1 MTDYFTPTMR
11 LYVDEL
17 VDWERYLRLLHGT
30 APDVEAEVGA
40 YRSVLETTAALAGSF
55 ERRAREH
62 WGDEAELTADGGA
75 QPPAHIRDAYD
86 QLREAGLV
94 SLPVSSAYD
103 GAALPALLNGMYLE
117 MISRADTS
125 LMTVVGLQ
133 AGVAGD
139 IEKYGSDELK
149 AKWLPRFVSGEV
161 QGAMDLTE
169 PKAGSDLGGITTRA
183 TDQPDGTRPRGRPE
197 DLHHQRRRGGPSGAG
212 ARRRRLRPEQGH
224 HQRAVADPGAA
235 PPSTTAAATASASR
249 GSRRSSA
256 STARPPARWCSRT
269 RAAGGSAPRA
279 RASARC
285 ST

>member
-1 MTDYFTPTMR
+1 MR
-11 LYVDEL
+11 LYVNEL

-62 WGDEAELTADGGA
+62 WDDEAELTADGGA

-94 SLPVSSAYD
+94 SLPVSSAHD

-117 MISRADTS
+117 MVSRADTS

-139 IEKYGSDELK
+139 IEKYGSDELR
-149 AKWLPRFVSGEV
+149 AKWLPRFVV
-161 QGAMDLTE
+161 
-169 PKAGSDLGGITTRA
+169 
-183 TDQPDGTRPRGRPE
+183 GR
-197 DLHHQRRRGGPSGAG
+197 GAG
-212 ARRRRLRPEQGH
+212 CDGPHRAQGRLRSRRHQHARNRPARRHACG
-224 HQRAVADPGAA
+224 
-235 PPSTTAAATASASR
+235 STA
-249 GSRRSSA
+249 RRSS
-256 STARPPARWCSRT
+256 SPTAARKSIWCW
-269 RAAGGSAPRA
+269 RATATPTSRA
-279 RASARC
+279 RAPPTGCR
-285 ST
+285 